1 MSGRQRAGWRLALL
15 SIVVAGVCVRLGA
28 WQLDRL
34 GERRHANAAIAERR
48 NAAPVAVTDSR
59 SARGDLWQRR
69 VTVRGVADYDHERV
83 WLGRTFDGAPGVA
96 IVTPIRLADGSAVL
110 VDRGFAPSPDARR
123 VDLAATREGDT
134 LSVSGLALRA
144 PRGRGD
150 ADPRALADSFSYA
163 LAPIIV
169 QWLPDGGAF
178 SGSRVPV
185 RRWPAASLDDGPHR
199 SYAIQWFAFAAV
211 ALGGAVAVLRRSRQE
226 GVGRSR

>member
-1 MSGRQRAGWRLALL
+1 VS
-15 SIVVAGVCVRLGA
+15 
-28 WQLDRL
+28 
-34 GERRHANAAIAERR
+34 
-48 NAAPVAVTDSR
+48 
-59 SARGDLWQRR
+59 
-69 VTVRGVADYDHERV
+69 DYDRERV

-134 LSVSGLALRA
+134 LTVSGLALRA

-150 ADPRALADSFSYA
+150 ADPRALADSFPYA
-163 LAPIIV
+163 LAPVVV

-178 SGSRVPV
+178 SGSRIPL
-185 RRWPAASLDDGPHR
+185 RRWPAAPLNDGPHR

-211 ALGGAVAVLRRSRQE
+211 ALGGAVAVLRRSRQQE
-226 GVGRSR
+226 VGSGRSGSVRVGNKQVGRGR